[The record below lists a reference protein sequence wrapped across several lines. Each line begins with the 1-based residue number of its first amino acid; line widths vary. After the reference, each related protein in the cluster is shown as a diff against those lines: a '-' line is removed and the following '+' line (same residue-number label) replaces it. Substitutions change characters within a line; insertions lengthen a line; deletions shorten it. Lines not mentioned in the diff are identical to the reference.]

1 MNRDKVFII
10 GKRSNL
16 SKCLKNSLDNSYLI
30 SSSEIKQL
38 EKEIIDLKKISF
50 IYNTSIKSD
59 LINYNNITPSSYSN
73 YSLVY
78 LSNFIDLCKK
88 YPQKINSILYTS
100 SCALYGENPNAKED
114 DEVKITSLYSA
125 IKVSSNFL

>member
-1 MNRDKVFII
+1 MNEELTSLEIF
-10 GKRSNL
+10 
-16 SKCLKNSLDNSYLI
+16 NSQFCALI
-30 SSSEIKQL
+30 SKAP
-38 EKEIIDLKKISF
+38 
-50 IYNTSIKSD
+50 D
-59 LINYNNITPSSYSN
+59 LINSNNITPLSYSN

-125 IKVSSNFL
+125 LKIACASSSIF